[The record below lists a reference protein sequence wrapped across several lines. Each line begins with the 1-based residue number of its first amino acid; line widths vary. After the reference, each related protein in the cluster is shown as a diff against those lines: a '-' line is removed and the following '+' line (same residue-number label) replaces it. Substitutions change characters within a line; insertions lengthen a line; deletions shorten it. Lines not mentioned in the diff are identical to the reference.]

1 MNRSIVVTLV
11 LLVAQALPFSALAA
25 PKGTPDELPDLPLET
40 LYFGGENPVLTP
52 NEQKALK
59 IARDWQARSATQLPP
74 VPGPDGAIQF
84 LHGSV
89 QPSIVCAVMQVT
101 DIELQPGEQIN
112 NINIGDSAR
121 WLVEPAVTGAGVAEV
136 QHIVVKPMDVGLET
150 SLMVTT
156 NRRTY
161 HFRLKSHKTEY
172 MPKVSFIYPDAVQ
185 QRFLALKERQTEE
198 KEKNTIPETQEYLG
212 NLDFAYRI
220 SGDNAP
226 WKPVRVYN
234 DGTKTIIQMPPK
246 MRQTE
251 APSLL
256 VMTNEGEALV
266 NYRLQGDRFIVDQLF
281 DKAMLIA
288 GVGSKQTKVTI
299 TRGK

>member
-1 MNRSIVVTLV
+1 MNRLAVIVTLV
-11 LLVAQALPFSALAA
+11 APFVIPLSVLAA
-25 PKGTPDELPDLPLET
+25 QSSKTGGELPDLPLEA

-52 NEQKALK
+52 SEERALR
-59 IARDWQARSATQLPP
+59 IAREWQAKAATQLTP

-84 LHGSV
+84 LYGAV

-136 QHIVVKPMDVGLET
+136 QHIVIKPMDVGLET

-161 HFRLKSHKTEY
+161 HFRLRSHRTQY
-172 MPKVSFIYPDAVQ
+172 MPKVSFIYPDTVQ
-185 QRFLALKERQTEE
+185 QRFMALRDRKEEE
-198 KEKNTIPETQEYLG
+198 RKEKTIPETQEYLG
-212 NLDFAYRI
+212 NLDFNYNL
-220 SGDNAP
+220 SGSAP

-234 DGTKTIIQMPPK
+234 DGSKTIIQMPPK

-256 VMTNEGEALV
+256 VLNGDEEVMV

-288 GVGSKQTKVTI
+288 GVGSKQTKIVI
-299 TRGK
+299 TRK

>member
-1 MNRSIVVTLV
+1 MTCKKFYVTVAALC
-11 LLVAQALPFSALAA
+11 LLPISAFAT
-25 PKGTPDELPDLPLET
+25 PKATPGDLPDLPLET

-52 NEQKALK
+52 SEERALK
-59 IARDWQARSATQLPP
+59 IARDWQARSATQLTP
-74 VPGPDGAIQF
+74 VPGPDGAIRF

-101 DIELQPGEQIN
+101 DIELQAGEQIN

-121 WLVEPAVTGAGVAEV
+121 WVVEPAVTGAGVAEV
-136 QHIVVKPMDVGLET
+136 QHIVIKPMDVGLET

-185 QRFLALKERQTEE
+185 QRFLALKERQAEE

-212 NLDFAYRI
+212 NLDFGYRI

-299 TRGK
+299 TRGN

>member
-1 MNRSIVVTLV
+1 MNRSIVVTLA

-25 PKGTPDELPDLPLET
+25 PKGTPDELPDLPLEN

-52 NEQKALK
+52 SEERALK
-59 IARDWQARSATQLPP
+59 IAREWQAKAATQLTP

-84 LHGSV
+84 LYGAV

-101 DIELQPGEQIN
+101 DIELQAGEQIN

-136 QHIVVKPMDVGLET
+136 QHIVIKPMDVGHET

-156 NRRTY
+156 NKRTY
-161 HFRLKSHKTEY
+161 HFRLRSHRTQY
-172 MPKVSFIYPDAVQ
+172 MPKVSFIYPDTVQ
-185 QRFLALKERQTEE
+185 QRFMALKNRQEE
-198 KEKNTIPETQEYLG
+198 DRKEKTIPETQEYLG
-212 NLDFAYRI
+212 NLDFGYSI
-220 SGDNAP
+220 SGSSP

-256 VMTNEGEALV
+256 VLNGDEEVIV

-288 GVGSKQTKVTI
+288 GVGSKQTKIVI
-299 TRGK
+299 TRK

>member
-1 MNRSIVVTLV
+1 MTCKKLYAVAALC
-11 LLVAQALPFSALAA
+11 LLPVSALAA
-25 PKGTPDELPDLPLET
+25 PKTTPGDLPDLPLES

-52 NEQKALK
+52 AEQKALK
-59 IARDWQARSATQLPP
+59 IARDWQARSATQLTP
-74 VPGPDGAIQF
+74 VPGPDGAIRF

-101 DIELQPGEQIN
+101 DIELEPGEQIN
-112 NINIGDSAR
+112 NISIGDSAR

-136 QHIVVKPMDVGLET
+136 QHIILKPMDVGLET
-150 SLMVTT
+150 SLIVTT

-161 HFRLKSHKTEY
+161 HFRLKSHRTQY
-172 MPKVSFIYPDAVQ
+172 MPKVSFIYLDAVQ
-185 QRFLALKERQTEE
+185 ARFLALKERQTEE
-198 KEKNTIPETQEYLG
+198 KEKLTIPETQEYLG

-220 SGDNAP
+220 SGSAP

-234 DGTKTIIQMPPK
+234 DGVKTIIQMPPK
-246 MRQTE
+246 MKQTE

-256 VMTNEGEALV
+256 VLNGDEEVMV

-281 DKAMLIA
+281 DKAILIA
-288 GVGSKQTKVTI
+288 GVGSKQTKITI
-299 TRGK
+299 TRGN

>member
-1 MNRSIVVTLV
+1 MNRLAVIVTLV
-11 LLVAQALPFSALAA
+11 APFVIPLSVLAA
-25 PKGTPDELPDLPLET
+25 QSSKTGGELPDLPLEA

-52 NEQKALK
+52 SEERALK
-59 IARDWQARSATQLPP
+59 IAREWQAKAATQLTP

-84 LHGSV
+84 LYGAV

-136 QHIVVKPMDVGLET
+136 QHIVIKPMDVGLET

-161 HFRLKSHKTEY
+161 HFRLRSHRTQY
-172 MPKVSFIYPDAVQ
+172 MPKVSFIYPDTVQ
-185 QRFLALKERQTEE
+185 QRFMALKNRKEEER
-198 KEKNTIPETQEYLG
+198 KEKTIPETQEYLG
-212 NLDFAYRI
+212 NLDFNYHI
-220 SGDNAP
+220 SGSAP

-234 DGTKTIIQMPPK
+234 DGSKTIIQMPPK

-256 VMTNEGEALV
+256 VLNGDEEVMV

-288 GVGSKQTKVTI
+288 GVGSKQTKIVI
-299 TRGK
+299 TRK

>member
-1 MNRSIVVTLV
+1 MTCKKLYAAAALC
-11 LLVAQALPFSALAA
+11 LLPVSALAA
-25 PKGTPDELPDLPLET
+25 PKTTPGELPDLPLES

-52 NEQKALK
+52 AEQKALK
-59 IARDWQARSATQLPP
+59 IARDWQARSATQLTP
-74 VPGPDGAIQF
+74 VPGPDGAIRF

-101 DIELQPGEQIN
+101 DIELEPGEQIN
-112 NINIGDSAR
+112 NISIGDSAR

-136 QHIVVKPMDVGLET
+136 QHIILKPMDVGLET
-150 SLMVTT
+150 SLIVTT

-161 HFRLKSHKTEY
+161 HFRLKSQLTQY
-172 MPKVSFIYPDAVQ
+172 MPKLSFIYKDAVQ
-185 QRFLALKERQTEE
+185 ARFLALKERQTEE
-198 KEKNTIPETQEYLG
+198 KEKLTIPETQEYLG

-220 SGDNAP
+220 SGSAP

-234 DGTKTIIQMPPK
+234 DGVKTIIQMPPK
-246 MRQTE
+246 MKQTE

-256 VMTNEGEALV
+256 VLNGDEEVMV

-281 DKAMLIA
+281 DKAILIA
-288 GVGSKQTKVTI
+288 GVGSKQTKITI
-299 TRGK
+299 TRGN

>member
-1 MNRSIVVTLV
+1 MTCNKLYAAALAC
-11 LLVAQALPFSALAA
+11 LLPVSALAA
-25 PKGTPDELPDLPLET
+25 PNKAAPGELPDLPLET

-52 NEQKALK
+52 SEERALK
-59 IARDWQARSATQLPP
+59 IAREWQAKAATQLTP

-84 LHGSV
+84 LYGAV

-101 DIELQPGEQIN
+101 DIELQAGEQIN
-112 NINIGDSAR
+112 NISIGDSAR
-121 WLVEPAVTGAGVAEV
+121 WLVEPAVTGASVAEV
-136 QHIVVKPMDVGLET
+136 QHIILKPMDVGLET
-150 SLMVTT
+150 SLIVTT

-161 HFRLKSHKTEY
+161 HFRLKSHKTQY

-185 QRFLALKERQTEE
+185 ARFLALKERQTEE

-220 SGDNAP
+220 SGSAP

-234 DGTKTIIQMPPK
+234 DGVKTIIQMPPK
-246 MRQTE
+246 MKQTE

-256 VMTNEGEALV
+256 VLNGDEEVMV

-281 DKAMLIA
+281 NKAMLIA
-288 GVGSKQTKVTI
+288 GVGSKQTKITI
-299 TRGK
+299 TRGN

>member
-1 MNRSIVVTLV
+1 MRIITTTFAILACSTSL
-11 LLVAQALPFSALAA
+11 ALAA
-25 PKGTPDELPDLPLET
+25 PNKAVPGELPDLPLET

-52 NEQKALK
+52 SEQQALK
-59 IARDWQARSATQLPP
+59 IAQDWQARSATQLTP

-84 LHGSV
+84 LYGAV

-101 DIELQPGEQIN
+101 DIELQAGEQIN
-112 NINIGDSAR
+112 NISIGDSAR
-121 WLVEPAVTGAGVAEV
+121 WLVEPAVTGASVAEG
-136 QHIVVKPMDVGLET
+136 QHIILKPMDVGLET
-150 SLMVTT
+150 SLIVTT

-161 HFRLKSHKTEY
+161 HFRLKSHKTQY

-185 QRFLALKERQTEE
+185 ARFLALKERQTEE

-220 SGDNAP
+220 SGSAP

-234 DGTKTIIQMPPK
+234 DGVKTIIQMPPK
-246 MRQTE
+246 MKQTE

-256 VMTNEGEALV
+256 VLNGDEEVMV

-281 DKAMLIA
+281 NKAMLIA
-288 GVGSKQTKVTI
+288 GVGSKQTKITI
-299 TRGK
+299 TRGN

>member
-1 MNRSIVVTLV
+1 MTCKKLYAVAALC
-11 LLVAQALPFSALAA
+11 LLPVSALAA
-25 PKGTPDELPDLPLET
+25 PKTTPGDLPDLPLES

-52 NEQKALK
+52 AEQKALK
-59 IARDWQARSATQLPP
+59 IARDWQARSATQLTP
-74 VPGPDGAIQF
+74 VPGPDGAIRF

-101 DIELQPGEQIN
+101 DIELEPGEQIN
-112 NINIGDSAR
+112 NISIGDSAR

-136 QHIVVKPMDVGLET
+136 QHIILKPMDVGLET
-150 SLMVTT
+150 SLIVTT

-161 HFRLKSHKTEY
+161 HFRLKSHRTQY

-185 QRFLALKERQTEE
+185 ARFRALNVRQTEE
-198 KEKNTIPETQEYLG
+198 KEKLTIPETQEYLG

-220 SGDNAP
+220 SGSAP

-234 DGTKTIIQMPPK
+234 DGSKTIIQMPPK
-246 MRQTE
+246 MKQTE

-256 VMTNEGEALV
+256 VLNGDEEVMV

-281 DKAMLIA
+281 DKAILIA
-288 GVGSKQTKVTI
+288 GVGSKQTKITI
-299 TRGK
+299 TRGN

>member
-1 MNRSIVVTLV
+1 MTCKKLYAAAAALC
-11 LLVAQALPFSALAA
+11 LLPVSAIAA
-25 PKGTPDELPDLPLET
+25 KDAPGELPDLPLES

-52 NEQKALK
+52 AEQKALK
-59 IARDWQARSATQLPP
+59 IARDWQARSATQLTP
-74 VPGPDGAIQF
+74 VPGPDGAIRF

-101 DIELQPGEQIN
+101 DIELEPGEQIN
-112 NINIGDSAR
+112 NISIGDSAR
-121 WLVEPAVTGAGVAEV
+121 WLVEPAVTGVAEV
-136 QHIVVKPMDVGLET
+136 QHIILKPMDVGLET
-150 SLMVTT
+150 SLIVTT

-161 HFRLKSHKTEY
+161 HFRLKSHRTQY

-185 QRFLALKERQTEE
+185 ARFLALKERQTEE
-198 KEKNTIPETQEYLG
+198 KEKLTIPETQEYLG

-220 SGDNAP
+220 SGSAP

-234 DGTKTIIQMPPK
+234 DGVKTIIQMPPK
-246 MRQTE
+246 MKQTE

-256 VMTNEGEALV
+256 VLNGDEEVMV

-281 DKAMLIA
+281 DKAILIA
-288 GVGSKQTKVTI
+288 GVGSKQTKITI
-299 TRGK
+299 TRGN

>member
-1 MNRSIVVTLV
+1 MRFTPIVFAILACSTSL
-11 LLVAQALPFSALAA
+11 ALAA
-25 PKGTPDELPDLPLET
+25 PASGELPDLPLEA

-52 NEQKALK
+52 SEERALR
-59 IARDWQARSATQLPP
+59 IAREWQAKAATQLTP

-84 LHGSV
+84 LYGAV

-136 QHIVVKPMDVGLET
+136 QHIVIKPMDVGLET

-161 HFRLKSHKTEY
+161 HFRLRSHRTQY
-172 MPKVSFIYPDAVQ
+172 MPKVSFIYPDTVQ
-185 QRFLALKERQTEE
+185 QRFMALRDRKEEE
-198 KEKNTIPETQEYLG
+198 RKEKIIPETQEYLG
-212 NLDFAYRI
+212 NLDFNYNL
-220 SGDNAP
+220 SGSAP

-234 DGTKTIIQMPPK
+234 DGSKTIIQMPPK

-256 VMTNEGEALV
+256 VLNGDEEVMV

-288 GVGSKQTKVTI
+288 GVGSKQTKIVI
-299 TRGK
+299 TRK

>member
-1 MNRSIVVTLV
+1 MA
-11 LLVAQALPFSALAA
+11 AQSA
-25 PKGTPDELPDLPLET
+25 KTGGELPDLPLEA
-40 LYFGGENPVLTP
+40 LYFGGENPALTP
-52 NEQKALK
+52 SEERALR
-59 IARDWQARSATQLPP
+59 IAREWQAKAATQLTP

-84 LHGSV
+84 LYGAV

-136 QHIVVKPMDVGLET
+136 QHIVIKPMDVGLET

-161 HFRLKSHKTEY
+161 HFRLKSHKTQY
-172 MPKVSFIYPDAVQ
+172 MPKISFIYPDAVE
-185 QRFLALKERQTEE
+185 QRFLALKERQKEE

-212 NLDFAYRI
+212 NLDFDYRI
-220 SGDNAP
+220 SGSAP

-256 VMTNEGEALV
+256 VMNNDGEALV

-281 DKAMLIA
+281 EKAMLIA
-288 GVGSKQTKVTI
+288 GVGSKQTKITI
-299 TRGK
+299 TKGK

>member
-1 MNRSIVVTLV
+1 MNRSIVTIV
-11 LLVAQALPFSALAA
+11 LLVTQALPFSALAA
-25 PKGTPDELPDLPLET
+25 PKGTPDERFPDLPLET

-52 NEQKALK
+52 SEERALK
-59 IARDWQARSATQLPP
+59 IAREWQAKAATQLTPG
-74 VPGPDGAIQF
+74 PGPDGAIQF

-112 NINIGDSAR
+112 NINIGDGAR

-136 QHIVVKPMDVGLET
+136 QHIVIKPMDVGLET

-234 DGTKTIIQMPPK
+234 DGVKTIIQMPPK

-256 VMTNEGEALV
+256 VINAEGEALV

-288 GVGSKQTKVTI
+288 GVGSKQTKITI

>member
-1 MNRSIVVTLV
+1 MNRLAVIVTLV
-11 LLVAQALPFSALAA
+11 APFVIPLSVLAA
-25 PKGTPDELPDLPLET
+25 QSAKTGGELPDLPLEA
-40 LYFGGENPVLTP
+40 LYFGGENPALTP
-52 NEQKALK
+52 SEERALR
-59 IARDWQARSATQLPP
+59 IAREWQAKAATQLTP

-84 LHGSV
+84 LYGAV

-136 QHIVVKPMDVGLET
+136 QHIVIKPMDVGLET

-161 HFRLKSHKTEY
+161 HFRLKSHKTQY
-172 MPKVSFIYPDAVQ
+172 MPKISFIYPDAVE
-185 QRFLALKERQTEE
+185 QRFLALKERQKEE

-212 NLDFAYRI
+212 NLDFDYRI
-220 SGDNAP
+220 SGSAP

-246 MRQTE
+246 MHQTE

-256 VMTNEGEALV
+256 VMNNDGEALV

-281 DKAMLIA
+281 EKAMLIA
-288 GVGSKQTKVTI
+288 GVGSKQTKITI
-299 TRGK
+299 TKGK

>member
-1 MNRSIVVTLV
+1 MNRLAAIVTLV
-11 LLVAQALPFSALAA
+11 APFIIPLSVLAA
-25 PKGTPDELPDLPLET
+25 PSVKTGGELPDLPLEA

-52 NEQKALK
+52 SEERALR
-59 IARDWQARSATQLPP
+59 IAREWQAKAATQLTP

-84 LHGSV
+84 LYGAV

-136 QHIVVKPMDVGLET
+136 QHIVIKPMDVGLET

-161 HFRLKSHKTEY
+161 HFRLKSHKTQY
-172 MPKVSFIYPDAVQ
+172 MPKISFIYPDAVE
-185 QRFLALKERQTEE
+185 QRFLALKERQKEE

-212 NLDFAYRI
+212 NLDFDYRI
-220 SGDNAP
+220 SGSAP

-256 VMTNEGEALV
+256 VMNNDGEALV

-281 DKAMLIA
+281 EKAMLIA
-288 GVGSKQTKVTI
+288 GVGSKQTKITI

>member
-1 MNRSIVVTLV
+1 MTCKKLYAVAALC
-11 LLVAQALPFSALAA
+11 LLPVSALAA
-25 PKGTPDELPDLPLET
+25 PKTTPGELPDLPLES

-52 NEQKALK
+52 AEQKALK
-59 IARDWQARSATQLPP
+59 IARDWQARSATQLTP
-74 VPGPDGAIQF
+74 VPGPDGAIRF

-101 DIELQPGEQIN
+101 DIELEPGEQIN
-112 NINIGDSAR
+112 NISIGDSAR

-136 QHIVVKPMDVGLET
+136 QHIILKPMDVGLET
-150 SLMVTT
+150 SLIVTT

-161 HFRLKSHKTEY
+161 HFRLKSHRTQY
-172 MPKVSFIYPDAVQ
+172 MPKVSFIYPYAVQ
-185 QRFLALKERQTEE
+185 ARFLALKERQTEE
-198 KEKNTIPETQEYLG
+198 KEKLTIPETQEYLG

-220 SGDNAP
+220 SGSAP

-234 DGTKTIIQMPPK
+234 DGVKTIIQMPPK
-246 MRQTE
+246 MKQTE

-256 VMTNEGEALV
+256 VLNGDEEVMV

-281 DKAMLIA
+281 DKAILIA
-288 GVGSKQTKVTI
+288 GVGSKQTKITI
-299 TRGK
+299 TRGN

>member
-1 MNRSIVVTLV
+1 MTCNKLYAAALAC
-11 LLVAQALPFSALAA
+11 LLPVSALAA
-25 PKGTPDELPDLPLET
+25 PNKAAPGELPDLPLET

-52 NEQKALK
+52 SEERALK
-59 IARDWQARSATQLPP
+59 IAREWQAKAATQLTP

-84 LHGSV
+84 LYGAV

-101 DIELQPGEQIN
+101 DIELQAGEQIN
-112 NINIGDSAR
+112 NISIGDSAR
-121 WLVEPAVTGAGVAEV
+121 WLVEPAVTGASVAEV
-136 QHIVVKPMDVGLET
+136 QHIILKPMDVGLET
-150 SLMVTT
+150 SLIVTT

-161 HFRLKSHKTEY
+161 HFRLKSHKTQY
-172 MPKVSFIYPDAVQ
+172 KPKVSFIYPDAVQ
-185 QRFLALKERQTEE
+185 ARFLALKERQTEE

-220 SGDNAP
+220 SGSAP

-234 DGTKTIIQMPPK
+234 DGVKTIIQMPPK
-246 MRQTE
+246 MKQTE

-256 VMTNEGEALV
+256 VLNGDEEVMV

-281 DKAMLIA
+281 NKAMLIA
-288 GVGSKQTKVTI
+288 GVGSKQTKITI
-299 TRGK
+299 TRGN

>member
-1 MNRSIVVTLV
+1 MNRLAVIVTLV
-11 LLVAQALPFSALAA
+11 APFVIPLSVLAA
-25 PKGTPDELPDLPLET
+25 QSAKTGGELPDLPLEA
-40 LYFGGENPVLTP
+40 LYFGGENPALTP
-52 NEQKALK
+52 SEERALR
-59 IARDWQARSATQLPP
+59 IAREWQAKAATQLTP

-84 LHGSV
+84 LYGAV

-136 QHIVVKPMDVGLET
+136 QHIVIKPMDVGLET

-156 NRRTY
+156 NKRTY
-161 HFRLKSHKTEY
+161 HFRLRSHRTQY
-172 MPKVSFIYPDAVQ
+172 MPKVSFIYPDTVQ
-185 QRFLALKERQTEE
+185 QRFMALKNRQEE
-198 KEKNTIPETQEYLG
+198 DRKEKTIPETQEYLG
-212 NLDFAYRI
+212 NLDFGYSI
-220 SGDNAP
+220 SGSSP

-256 VMTNEGEALV
+256 VLNGDEEVIV

-288 GVGSKQTKVTI
+288 GVGSKQTKIVI
-299 TRGK
+299 TRK